1 MNKLLRKQAVRA
13 MNCLFLI
20 LSCGNC
26 LAQETFPEIKVSYTN
41 ELQEGILKKKDW
53 ILSPG
58 MVPFGN
64 GNYTDSLV
72 NHLDTIQQAS
82 WLTPQDDYPIFLA
95 IWGNDTLSYAML
107 PDTRFYH
114 RYDD

>member
-41 ELQEGILKKKDW
+41 ELQEGILKKKIGYSVREW
-53 ILSPG
+53 YLSVTATTQIHSSTILILSSRPVG
-58 MVPFGN
+58 
-64 GNYTDSLV
+64 
-72 NHLDTIQQAS
+72 
-82 WLTPQDDYPIFLA
+82 
-95 IWGNDTLSYAML
+95 
-107 PDTRFYH
+107 
-114 RYDD
+114 